1 MPGNLSCGCE
11 AGLEPT
17 ELGECVPC
25 SAGYYKAH
33 RGMDLCAPCEV
44 GTYQPTVGQRSCV
57 RCARGSFQGSR
68 GMDTCAPCGPGT
80 SSEAGAWRCTD
91 CLPGSY
97 ATGGEPECLPCAP
110 GSATDKE
117 GQAECAFC
125 YPGWYAGTGYTECR
139 KCGMYDHLQLTNG
152 VPNGV
157 DCTGGVLNGTKKGF
171 WAATPLT
178 EDAANWTLTLP

>member
-1 MPGNLSCGCE
+1 MEVVCPPPLLPMPGNLSCGCE

-44 GTYQPTVGQRSCV
+44 DTYQPTVGQRSCV

-110 GSATDKE
+110 GSATDKK
-117 GQAECAFC
+117 GQARSSSHS
-125 YPGWYAGTGYTECR
+125 CR
-139 KCGMYDHLQLTNG
+139 R
-152 VPNGV
+152 P
-157 DCTGGVLNGTKKGF
+157 
-171 WAATPLT
+171 
-178 EDAANWTLTLP
+178 

>member
-1 MPGNLSCGCE
+1 MDVVCPPPLLPMPGNLSCGCE

-44 GTYQPTVGQRSCV
+44 GTFQPTVGQRSCV

-97 ATGGEPECLPCAP
+97 ATGGEPECVPWP
-110 GSATDKE
+110 SAS
-117 GQAECAFC
+117 ASAS
-125 YPGWYAGTGYTECR
+125 P
-139 KCGMYDHLQLTNG
+139 
-152 VPNGV
+152 
-157 DCTGGVLNGTKKGF
+157 
-171 WAATPLT
+171 
-178 EDAANWTLTLP
+178 